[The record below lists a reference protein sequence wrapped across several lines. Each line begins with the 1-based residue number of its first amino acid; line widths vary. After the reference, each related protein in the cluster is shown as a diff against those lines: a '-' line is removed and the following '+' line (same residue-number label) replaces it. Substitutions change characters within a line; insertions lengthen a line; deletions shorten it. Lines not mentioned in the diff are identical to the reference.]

1 MDKFITI
8 QGQRIEVTDD
18 VYAAYYKDSRREK
31 YRDIDVKKG
40 RFVVDAEAESV
51 RYVESKEDSFERLF
65 ANGVEF
71 SDDLS
76 AEDRL
81 LQREQMSQLKDALSI
96 LTDEEHLLIELIYVQ
111 QRTTRDIGVVF
122 GISHTAVRKRHE
134 AVLKKIRIFLQ
145 NRFPNT
151 PPFWKESEGVT

>member
-18 VYAAYYKDSRREK
+18 IYIAYYKDSRREK

-40 RFVVDAEAESV
+40 RFVADAETESV

-65 ANGVEF
+65 ENGVELT
-71 SDDLS
+71 DGLS

-81 LQREQMSQLKDALSI
+81 LQREQMDQLKDALSI
-96 LTDEEHLLIELIYVQ
+96 LTDEDRLLIELIYVQ

-134 AVLKKIRIFLQ
+134 AVLKKIRIFFEKQVSKHPSFLE
-145 NRFPNT
+145 R
-151 PPFWKESEGVT
+151 E